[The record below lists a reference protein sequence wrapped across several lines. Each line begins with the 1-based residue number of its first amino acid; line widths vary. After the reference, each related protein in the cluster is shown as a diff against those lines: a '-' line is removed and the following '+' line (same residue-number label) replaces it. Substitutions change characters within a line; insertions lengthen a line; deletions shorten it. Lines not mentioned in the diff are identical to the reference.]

1 MQNNNEQI
9 QDPRTNGVA
18 GLSGLPSVEQ
28 QEKENQAKINPVLEL
43 QEWYK
48 ANSQQITQEYLDNAL
63 NQNNY
68 TDPYQSLQVPEEFGK
83 SIYDKKIKN
92 PWQLEDLN
100 EVRAQNQSGIA
111 QIGAGVAKFAT
122 TTGITFVQN
131 TLGLVYGVAAAINE
145 TAKGIANDE
154 YSFSASFNKLF
165 NNDFSNAL
173 QTLSDK
179 IEEEIPNYKTF
190 EQQHSAWYD
199 PVNLISTNG
208 VAELIKMT
216 GFTVGSM
223 MGANAFTGILRGA
236 GLMTNAVTARL
247 VGSVISGIGE
257 ATVETVRN
265 TSDANKLF
273 GEQMYDQ
280 AIRAANGLDID
291 LSQYGVAKDASG
303 NYDKDSFDKFMNQLT
318 PENVT
323 NWVNTQQ
330 AEIDKLTY
338 GSGEDG
344 SPVSGINRAL
354 AQDRQKKLDKK
365 RAFLEKLLQEK
376 TRVQQQ
382 LIEHGNK
389 LALANIAIV
398 GASDYFALG
407 RYYTRGFSNA
417 RRAETVARRAGKT
430 ANTTAAKE
438 AETAMAAAEAEVRAS
453 RNAEGKLVGDFITKK
468 KAIGK
473 ALAKSAAEAN
483 EEMMQS
489 MAAETSTNQVFSDD
503 PDAYYKML
511 TNPDY
516 KIDTANFIDALGKGF
531 DDTYLNADAWNE
543 AFSAFIT
550 TLVGMPTFGKV
561 SNARADTYLGR
572 GKFVGMTGGLF
583 GELSNARDVNER
595 IENAVNQINTF
606 EQKLGD
612 GASYVNMMNAMQDA
626 MDGYVAEDDEFNFQN
641 SADNQLFGIIGAYN
655 RLGRMTDLKDLVN
668 QDFENFSQEDLMQIA
683 KLLNNNEDNVTG
695 YLNPDG
701 SPMPTTEEGRKKM
714 IDILNQRKEDFI
726 KQIDNYEKAIEWA
739 RGIHSDAQQKSEN
752 ETAELAWLKWKVN
765 RFDDRFKSLLDKH
778 KGNIQTIQ
786 NLLTEYTYPEGSH
799 FDSIDI
805 STEDGKALFN
815 IIKNFQTYLAQLNNP
830 KITSLGFGLFIN
842 QNKQAVKAL
851 QTMLNSS
858 LATDEEG
865 KTIATIFD
873 IIGSELKMTVDEVN
887 KIFDDFSDMNKM
899 VSAQKSF
906 KERLEEFVKDPLAQ
920 QKNRNKIDQQQRE
933 EQQQKN
939 VDDLLDQLDNAE
951 TETQRNKV
959 FNDFMDYFDSLTDE
973 ERDEELNHINDID
986 PDKADQINQFEA
998 NRDDALARRQN
1009 VYNLIYNDTELDQQ
1023 TKNDAIDLLNMP
1035 FDNFL
1040 TVDAITNTS
1049 RSDWEDNQKN
1059 SNNLPEELHNNPARL
1074 LKAKNAIQQA
1084 NDILD
1089 NVSPSNADGEQG
1101 TANTESSEEELNNN
1115 AAQSGDNVTNVESV
1129 ANTEGTSTT
1138 TSTKKVRSIPVEQY
1152 QENEDNSKD
1161 AKDQTTQYINRQND
1175 TDSSGIITG
1184 NSYFWKPNQTQ
1195 YRIGTPIT
1203 ENSIPFHR
1211 ETNNSYSKE
1220 YQQQIKAIGKYLE
1233 EKGAFQAVRTNT
1245 IGTNSVLHFRIDTDL
1260 NNNAGTTVI
1269 LLIDENGNVVGNLAT
1284 ALDLQYNK
1292 RNVPQNL
1299 SQFIK
1304 YLETRLAEEQAKD
1317 NTKTVFD
1324 FKDKTIHIG
1333 KWMSGRPM
1341 YTTQYKSVSE
1351 WEKDSNPIDLH
1362 LAVATDEK
1370 GSLSTTK
1377 GGKVDT
1383 SIIQP
1388 LSSKEGQVFVLVSTG
1403 AKEGTARS
1411 RIALPC
1417 SIGKYQ
1423 VGISTEIDNAVK
1435 EALKKLKNTVNEA
1448 SPLQTDI
1455 VKTLNELNALLCG
1468 EFHTEKNNDKV
1479 LRFYRNTKQ
1488 ADGKIVK
1495 GQEFTV
1501 DINTLFNPDGTIN
1514 ETEFADF
1521 FNKIDTY
1528 PNVKLSELYKTSYVN
1543 SLKPFIRTNY
1553 NPGQATYDNWFT
1565 TTYMVKD
1572 KLGNWVESKWEET
1585 STVPTTGTNINS
1597 KTKAAQTQ
1605 NTTNT
1610 ITSNEEKPAPS
1621 NTKPVA
1627 NEIYPGITLSPGI
1640 TQKPVIGTIQDIL
1653 HQLFDKFY
1661 REGKTVEDLIQYF
1674 VNSKFYYSTVT
1685 DSKGIAHEEILFIPN
1700 YISSNDAINTINFS
1714 TAFLFRKDKTAES
1727 NEQIVVISGAQSLS
1741 DDVLS
1746 NRLYTQDYDN
1756 FVQET
1761 SIILF
1766 FQKSFSDIVKEYATY
1781 VKSKTTSTTT
1791 TETTADTTT
1800 EESESMS
1807 SSERNQMSQDIAN
1820 GEVERVGIHF
1830 NFGNTNEKTEED
1842 VLNEFEQKYPD
1853 AKSVP
1858 TNLAS
1863 TFDIWRK
1870 LNKEQKLEYVK
1881 YCNNDLSK
1889 MNAKWKKSMS
1899 NWKKNNT
1906 FTSKELTRETSNTD
1920 KMISQEK
1927 FIKERK
1933 WLDKVLPQLSKEDRV
1948 QIVNSLIK
1956 ISNSENPSRAWG
1968 TYKDGVI
1975 TLVNRASSGTTYHE
1989 AFHMVSN
1996 AILSSKEQRS
2006 LYDEAQQLFKTTTDL
2021 ETEERLAEEFR
2032 KYMLLEQTPFVGN
2045 IVKFFR
2051 TLKHY
2056 IQNIIGNELQM
2067 NAIFYNISRGNYA
2080 DRTINTDLNI
2090 NEVKDYYIQKFD
2102 FDNLTEEQKQA
2113 LNEVSISQED
2123 YNKLTTQE
2131 KELFFKCHY

>member
-1 MQNNNEQI
+1 MQNNSEQI
-9 QDPRTNGVA
+9 QDPRINGVA

-28 QEKENQAKINPVLEL
+28 QERENQAKINPVLEL
-43 QEWYK
+43 QEWY
-48 ANSQQITQEYLDNAL
+48 NSNRQQITQEYLNNAL

-83 SIYDKKIKN
+83 SRYDKKIKN

-100 EVRAQNQSGIA
+100 EVRAQNQSGFA

-131 TLGLVYGVAAAINE
+131 TLGLVYGVAAAIAE
-145 TAKGIANDE
+145 TAKGIANDD

-179 IEEEIPNYKTF
+179 LEEEIPNYKTF

-199 PVNLISTNG
+199 PVNLVSANG

-223 MGANAFTGILRGA
+223 MGANAFTGVLRGA

-280 AIRAANGLDID
+280 AIRAANSLGID
-291 LSQYGVAKDASG
+291 LSQYGVSKDANG

-323 NWVNTQQ
+323 NWVNAQQ

-338 GSGEDG
+338 SSGEDG
-344 SPVSGINRAL
+344 SPVAGINRTL
-354 AQDRQKKLDKK
+354 AQDRQKKLDEK

-430 ANTTAAKE
+430 ANTTAARE
-438 AETAMAAAEAEVRAS
+438 AETAMAAAEAEVKAS

-473 ALAKSAAEAN
+473 ALAKSAAEGN
-483 EEMMQS
+483 EEMMQG
-489 MAAETSTNQVFSDD
+489 MAAKTSTNQVFSDD

-516 KIDTANFIDALGKGF
+516 QIDTANFIDALGKGF
-531 DDTYLNADAWNE
+531 SDTYLNADTWNE

-550 TLVGMPTFGKV
+550 TLVGMPTFGRV

-572 GKFVGMTGGLF
+572 GKMIGMTGGLF
-583 GELSNARDVNER
+583 GELSNASDVNAR

-606 EQKLGD
+606 EEKLGD

-641 SADNQLFGIIGAYN
+641 SADNQLFGVIGAYN
-655 RLGRMTDLKDLVN
+655 RLGRMADLKDLVN

-683 KLLNNNEDNVTG
+683 KLLNNNEDNITG

-726 KQIDNYEKAIEWA
+726 KQIDNYEKTIEWA

-778 KGNIQTIQ
+778 KSNIQTIQ
-786 NLLTEYTYPEGSH
+786 NLLTEYTHPEGSF
-799 FDSIDI
+799 FDTID
-805 STEDGKALFN
+805 TTNEDGKALFS
-815 IIKNFQTYLAQLNNP
+815 IIKNLQTYLAQLNNP
-830 KITSLGFGLFIN
+830 KVTSLGFGLFIN
-842 QNKQAVKAL
+842 QNKQAIKAL
-851 QTMLNSS
+851 QAMLNSS

-865 KTIATIFD
+865 KTIAKLFD
-873 IIGSELKMTVDEVN
+873 IIGSELGMTVDEVN
-887 KIFDDFSDMNKM
+887 KIFDDFSDMNKI

-906 KERLEEFVKDPLAQ
+906 KERLEEFVRDPLAQ
-920 QKNRNKIDQQQRE
+920 QKNRNKIDQQQKEE
-933 EQQQKN
+933 EQQNN
-939 VDDLLDQLDNAE
+939 VDALLDQLDDVE

-959 FNDFMDYFDSLTDE
+959 FNDFMNYFDNLTDE
-973 ERDEELNHINDID
+973 ERNEVLNNINDID
-986 PDKADQINQFEA
+986 PDIADQINQFEA

-1023 TKNDAIDLLNMP
+1023 TKNDAISLLNMP

-1040 TVDAITNTS
+1040 SVNAITNIS
-1049 RSDWEDNQKN
+1049 RSDWKDNLSN
-1059 SNNLPEELHNNPARL
+1059 SNNLPEDLHNNPARL
-1074 LKAKNAIQQA
+1074 LKAKDAIQQA
-1084 NDILD
+1084 NNILD
-1089 NVSPSNADGEQG
+1089 NTPPSNADGEQG
-1101 TANTESSEEELNNN
+1101 TVSTESSEEELNNN
-1115 AAQSGDNVTNVESV
+1115 AAQSGDEVTNVEPV
-1129 ANTEGTSTT
+1129 TNTEGTSTT
-1138 TSTKKVRSIPVEQY
+1138 TPTEKVRNIPVEQY

-1161 AKDQTTQYINRQND
+1161 AKDQTTEDIKKQNG
-1175 TDSSGIITG
+1175 TESSGITSG
-1184 NSYFWKPNQTQ
+1184 KVTFWKPNQTL

-1203 ENSIPFHR
+1203 ENSTLFHR
-1211 ETNNSYSKE
+1211 ETHNNYSKE
-1220 YQQQIKAIGKYLE
+1220 YQQQVKAIGEYLE
-1233 EKGAFQAVRTNT
+1233 ENGAFQAVRTNT
-1245 IGTNSVLHFRIDTDL
+1245 IGPNSVLHFRIDTDL
-1260 NNNAGTTVI
+1260 NNKAGTTII

-1292 RNVPQNL
+1292 KNIPQNL
-1299 SQFIK
+1299 KEFID
-1304 YLETRLAEEQAKD
+1304 YLEARLKEEQVKD

-1324 FKDKTIHIG
+1324 FKDKSIHIG
-1333 KWMSGRPM
+1333 KWMAGRPM

-1351 WEKDSNPIDLH
+1351 WEKDSNTINLH

-1377 GGKVDT
+1377 GGKADT

-1423 VGISTEIDNAVK
+1423 VGISTKIDDSIK
-1435 EALKKLKNTVNEA
+1435 KQLKLLRDVVNET

-1455 VKTLNELNALLCG
+1455 IKSLTELNKLLCG
-1468 EFHTEKNNDKV
+1468 EFHTEKDNDKV

-1501 DINTLFNPDGTIN
+1501 DINALFNPDGTIN
-1514 ETEFADF
+1514 ETAFTEF

-1528 PNVKLSELYKTSYVN
+1528 PNIKLSELYNTDYVN
-1543 SLKPFIRTNY
+1543 ELKPFIRTNY

-1565 TTYMVKD
+1565 TSYMKKD
-1572 KLGNWVESKWEET
+1572 DKGNWIESNWEEV
-1585 STVPTTGTNINS
+1585 STISTTATNINS

-1610 ITSNEEKPAPS
+1610 VASNEEKPAPS
-1621 NTKPVA
+1621 NTKPVV
-1627 NEIYPGITLSPGI
+1627 NEIYPGITLKPGLSEV
-1640 TQKPVIGTIQDIL
+1640 PVIGTIDDVL
-1653 HQLFDKFY
+1653 HKLFDKFY
-1661 REGKTVEDLIQYF
+1661 REGKTVKDLEQYLE
-1674 VNSKFYYSTVT
+1674 NSLFYDTIVI
-1685 DSKGIAHEEILFIPN
+1685 DSNGNQHDEYHFIPN
-1700 YISSNDAINTINFS
+1700 HDSNGKYTTSFVVRIN
-1714 TAFLFRKDKTAES
+1714 DKSKPVIFVVKGNDMQNGIIYNTRQPIGSKKSGYHVFFAAEQF
-1727 NEQIVVISGAQSLS
+1727 EILS
-1741 DDVLS
+1741 DYED
-1746 NRLYTQDYDN
+1746 
-1756 FVQET
+1756 
-1761 SIILF
+1761 
-1766 FQKSFSDIVKEYATY
+1766 Y
-1781 VKSKTTSTTT
+1781 VKSKTTPTIT
-1791 TETTADTTT
+1791 TETTTETTT
-1800 EESESMS
+1800 EESESETS
-1807 SSERNQMSQDIAN
+1807 GSKQMFQDIEN
-1820 GEVERVGIHF
+1820 GEYERVPNPF
-1830 NFGNTNEKTEED
+1830 DSVNTNEKTTED
-1842 VLNEFEQKYPD
+1842 ILNEFEQKYPD
-1853 AKSVP
+1853 AKSISAD
-1858 TNLAS
+1858 LATAFNVWS
-1863 TFDIWRK
+1863 K
-1870 LNKEQKLEYVK
+1870 LTKEQKLEYVK

-1889 MNAKWKKSMS
+1889 MSNKWKKSMS
-1899 NWKKNNT
+1899 NWKNNNS
-1906 FTSKELTRETSNTD
+1906 FSSKKLNREISNTD

-1948 QIVNSLIK
+1948 QIVDSLIR
-1956 ISNSENPSRAWG
+1956 ISNSENPSSAWG

-1975 TLVNRASSGTTYHE
+1975 TLVNRAASGTTYHE

-1996 AILSSKEQRS
+1996 VILSSKEQRS
-2006 LYDEAQQLFKTTTDL
+2006 LYDEAQQQFKTTTDL

-2032 KYMLLEQTPFVGN
+2032 KYMLLEQTPFVGK

-2056 IQNIIGNELQM
+2056 IQNIVGNELQM

-2080 DRTINTDLNI
+2080 DRTINTSTNT

-2113 LNEVSISQED
+2113 LDEVNINQED